1 MYSFSFLFFT
11 LPLYFSHI
19 FLPFGLVI
27 WEAYSFERQ
36 KVIFFFGILLLSYLE
51 WIIRFP
57 QLIEN
62 VYKKYLYIIIIL
74 LILPIVSMLYFGW
87 RVDTDFLIWSYEK
100 HHWYIF
106 YFSIINFI
114 FLLAAST
121 STQLKKYLSWSIF
134 SSVLVAWIAIGEHIG
149 WILDIYGRSEM
160 YSLYDGRSSSTLG
173 NPNYVAGYLLLFIPI
188 VIGKIEILKERYWK
202 QSGIFIL
209 YLAILWF
216 LVGWIYSTGSHIALF
231 LIWFL
236 CLWYCLRYLFVWMHL
251 WKQVALLL
259 SFTGVITFLL
269 YSSVEPSKFLS
280 LESRFVLMKETFGIM
295 IQYPISF
302 FIGFGPDS
310 ILSYFSH
317 MRSSLVNLYF
327 PRDMLIDS
335 FHNIFLDI
343 FFQYWIIPFVLF
355 FSMLYKERRNIL
367 SPFGLAILLILFFL
381 SLNVFVISHI
391 ILISLL
397 VAYVSQVPSGRK

>member
-1 MYSFSFLFFT
+1 
-11 LPLYFSHI
+11 
-19 FLPFGLVI
+19 
-27 WEAYSFERQ
+27 
-36 KVIFFFGILLLSYLE
+36 
-51 WIIRFP
+51 
-57 QLIEN
+57 
-62 VYKKYLYIIIIL
+62 
-74 LILPIVSMLYFGW
+74 MLYFGW

-121 STQLKKYLSWSIF
+121 STQLKISFMEYF

-259 SFTGVITFLL
+259 SFTEVITFCCIPLL
-269 YSSVEPSKFLS
+269 NLQSSFL
-280 LESRFVLMKETFGIM
+280 LRADL
-295 IQYPISF
+295 
-302 FIGFGPDS
+302 
-310 ILSYFSH
+310 
-317 MRSSLVNLYF
+317 
-327 PRDMLIDS
+327 
-335 FHNIFLDI
+335 FL
-343 FFQYWIIPFVLF
+343 W
-355 FSMLYKERRNIL
+355 KK
-367 SPFGLAILLILFFL
+367 LL
-381 SLNVFVISHI
+381 
-391 ILISLL
+391 
-397 VAYVSQVPSGRK
+397 G